1 MSGSQDEKQQET
13 VVVGTLGAVY
23 GIKGWLRI
31 NAFTENA
38 EGIFDYSPWLIG
50 RNGQWQEIQ
59 VSQWRWHN
67 KGLIAQLADVNDRE
81 AAQQF
86 TGLQIAVPAEELPE
100 LEEDEFYWRDL
111 IGLRVVNKDNYD
123 MGTVDHLLP
132 TVSND
137 VLVVTA
143 NSNDAF
149 GKRERLIPFIQSQ
162 YIVAVDMNAGEIT
175 VDWPADF

>member
-1 MSGSQDEKQQET
+1 MTDSQQHSP
-13 VVVGTLGAVY
+13 VVLGTIGAVY

-31 NAFTENA
+31 NAYTENQ

-50 RNGQWQEIQ
+50 HNGQWREAK

-67 KGLIAQLADVNDRE
+67 NGLVAKFAEVDDRD
-81 AAQQF
+81 AAQQL
-86 TGLQIAVPAEELPE
+86 TGLEIAVPADALPE
-100 LEEDEFYWRDL
+100 LAEDEFYWRDL
-111 IGLRVVNKDNYD
+111 VGLRVVNKENYD
-123 MGTVDHLLP
+123 MGIVNHLMP
-132 TVSND
+132 TVAND
-137 VLVVTA
+137 VLVVNA

-162 YIVAVDMNAGEIT
+162 YIVKVDKEAGLIT